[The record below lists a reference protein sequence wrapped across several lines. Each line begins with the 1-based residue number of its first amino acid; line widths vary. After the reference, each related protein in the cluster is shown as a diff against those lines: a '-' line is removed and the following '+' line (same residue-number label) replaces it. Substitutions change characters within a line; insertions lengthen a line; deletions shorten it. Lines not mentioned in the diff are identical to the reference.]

1 MANPNSLQYPA
12 PSAPVPCITISLVP
26 EARRGPFVLHGDLAT
41 CLQQAR
47 AAGFQAIEIFA
58 RSADEIDERE
68 LGAGLRRHRLTLA
81 ALGTGAGFL
90 VRRLHLLDADQSRR
104 LEAVRFIQEIIDL
117 AGHFGAPAI
126 IGSMRGRF
134 GPGRRRRG
142 AVARLAD
149 DLATLA
155 QSASRHGTIL
165 LLEPLNRYESDCV
178 NTLAEGAALIARSGA
193 PNLRLLADCFHM
205 NIEERSIP
213 AALRQAAGLI
223 GHIHFVDSNRRAAG
237 AGHIDFAAIGEALR
251 DIAYAGHLSA
261 EALPLPTAQ
270 AAARLTLATYTR
282 HIIQGTVP

>member
-1 MANPNSLQYPA
+1 MATPK
-12 PSAPVPCITISLVP
+12 SAQRAAKVGPVPCITISLVP
-26 EARRGPFVLHGDLAT
+26 EAMRGPFVLHGDLAS
-41 CLQQAR
+41 CMQQAHD
-47 AAGFQAIEIFA
+47 AGFRAIEIFA
-58 RSADEIDERE
+58 RSADELDERE
-68 LGAGLRRHRLTLA
+68 LRAGLRRHRLTLA

-90 VRRLHLLDADQSRR
+90 VRRLHLLDADPARR
-104 LEAVRFIQEIIDL
+104 AEARRFIQGIIDL
-117 AGHFGAPAI
+117 AGRFGAPAI

-142 AVARLAD
+142 AEAQLAE

-155 QSASRHGTIL
+155 RSASRHGTTL

-213 AALRQAAGLI
+213 AALRQAAGLV

-237 AGHIDFAAIGEALR
+237 AGHLDFAAIGSALR

-270 AAARLTLATYTR
+270 AAARLTLATFTR
-282 HIIQGTVP
+282 DIIQGTVP